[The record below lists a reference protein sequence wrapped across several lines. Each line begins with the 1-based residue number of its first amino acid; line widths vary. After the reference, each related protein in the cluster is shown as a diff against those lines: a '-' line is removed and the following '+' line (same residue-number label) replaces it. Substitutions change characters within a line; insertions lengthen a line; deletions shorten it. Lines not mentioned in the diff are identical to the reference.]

1 MELYKRTKRTLIQ
14 LICSFLSLN
23 QYYKIFQKSKHFQSL
38 LEININDYI
47 AFYIHNK
54 FKNDISKINKYVK
67 ALKIDE
73 ERKKIIYFKILFYF
87 EYILDFSDTLYIE
100 DFVKS
105 NIIKEY
111 KIIDGSNKSFNLF
124 ELFKDK
130 KIIYLYLTKTYNED
144 IIAYEN
150 NTNNFEK
157 LKLSNM
163 SFLNN
168 CINKNLSFEN
178 LVYLKITI
186 NSNEEIVKI
195 TQLQSIKKLTLY
207 LELKPNNN
215 NESLTIS
222 LNFEKLIQLKNLNTL
237 KLIIYNYFDELILT
251 KEVLSKIRSL
261 KIINKNNEHIFF
273 KVNNYSKNDKLTLKN
288 IEEFIL
294 DKTIITADLDLPNL
308 KKLKLFQCVL
318 KFNNIL
324 LKSFPNF
331 EQIFN
336 TIEKNPKIN
345 KKLISKYLEY
355 VYFDNEIIAN
365 ENKIKEIEYED
376 ENIFLYYS
384 IKERIFK
391 IKIFYDKE
399 NINYLSFIWEFDLMN
414 KKNNKINEIDKYS
427 IKENKKSQNN
437 KIIINEKN
445 NSKSII
451 IKSFQKVEEINLELY
466 DFKQIN
472 SFNCFKGFKNLISCK
487 LSLKTDDSEILYSKE
502 MKNFLKNI
510 SLSQDL
516 KTFTLKTQNIKN
528 INI

>member
-1 MELYKRTKRTLIQ
+1 LIQ

-23 QYYKIFQKSKHFQSL
+23 QYYKIFQKSKHYQSL

-186 NSNEEIVKI
+186 NSNEEIIKI

-207 LELKPNNN
+207 VELKPNDN

-251 KEVLSKIRSL
+251 KAVLSKIKSL

-273 KVNNYSKNDKLTLKN
+273 KVNN
-288 IEEFIL
+288 
-294 DKTIITADLDLPNL
+294 
-308 KKLKLFQCVL
+308 
-318 KFNNIL
+318 
-324 LKSFPNF
+324 
-331 EQIFN
+331 
-336 TIEKNPKIN
+336 
-345 KKLISKYLEY
+345 
-355 VYFDNEIIAN
+355 
-365 ENKIKEIEYED
+365 
-376 ENIFLYYS
+376 
-384 IKERIFK
+384 
-391 IKIFYDKE
+391 
-399 NINYLSFIWEFDLMN
+399 
-414 KKNNKINEIDKYS
+414 
-427 IKENKKSQNN
+427 
-437 KIIINEKN
+437 
-445 NSKSII
+445 
-451 IKSFQKVEEINLELY
+451 
-466 DFKQIN
+466 
-472 SFNCFKGFKNLISCK
+472 
-487 LSLKTDDSEILYSKE
+487 
-502 MKNFLKNI
+502 
-510 SLSQDL
+510 
-516 KTFTLKTQNIKN
+516 
-528 INI
+528 